1 MAENEKHQ
9 GRKEEWLNLP
19 RRKCDN
25 CGASYKPKRP
35 VKPKE
40 HGFCKDPCRFQFH
53 RNGGSFVKLKA
64 LIEPA
69 VRKSMRLE
77 EICPECNGKGTLNKG
92 ARVGVVV
99 CETCINGRVLTPLG
113 ADILAL
119 VTSGHAA
126 RIVQN
131 VQDLLRQGAK

>member
-1 MAENEKHQ
+1 MSENEKHQ
-9 GRKEEWLNLP
+9 GRKKEWLNLP

-69 VRKSMRLE
+69 VRKAMRLE
-77 EICPECNGKGTLNKG
+77 EICPDCDGKGTLKKSSG
-92 ARVGVVV
+92 SPPFKISGSVV
-99 CETCINGRVLTPLG
+99 CENCINGRVLTPFGRDVLRF
-113 ADILAL
+113 
-119 VTSGHAA
+119 VTSGH
-126 RIVQN
+126 VE
-131 VQDLLRQGAK
+131 VTGA